1 MRIPSAPSET
11 IPAFSTPMTTIEI
24 SSISKFRYSR
34 VDCRRCRRRTDCAS
48 STATSITKVLGVAED
63 DSDVA
68 EMVPD
73 VEVTV
78 SLMDDPMDDKL
89 DDPSTVELGT
99 SAEELDMSLV
109 ELNDGPV
116 IELDSISLDEL

>member
-1 MRIPSAPSET
+1 M
-11 IPAFSTPMTTIEI
+11 
-24 SSISKFRYSR
+24 
-34 VDCRRCRRRTDCAS
+34 
-48 STATSITKVLGVAED
+48 LGVAED